1 MKTAISVEDE
11 LMEQTDAAARELGL
25 TRSGLV
31 AEALR
36 GYLRQRAQAQVTE
49 RLNQV
54 YADDP
59 SGEEIRLVRK
69 LKTRVPIPDQW

>member
-1 MKTAISVEDE
+1 
-11 LMEQTDAAARELGL
+11 MEQTDAAARELGL

>member
-11 LMEQTDAAARELGL
+11 LMEQTDAAALELGL
-25 TRSGLV
+25 SRSALV

-36 GYLRQRAQAQVTE
+36 RFLRQRAQDRVTE

-54 YADDP
+54 YADGP
-59 SGEEIRLVRK
+59 NEEEIRLVRR
-69 LKTRVPIPDQW
+69 LKTKVPIPDKW